1 MKDDRNLLVAKL
13 CDLGLA
19 KVFDANLR
27 QTRGIGSAKY
37 MPPVS
42 THVSVRAK
50 FNRSQEVLERR
61 EPWTIKG
68 DIFALGG

>member
-1 MKDDRNLLVAKL
+1 M
-13 CDLGLA
+13 
-19 KVFDANLR
+19 FDANLR

-42 THVSVRAK
+42 THVSVRAVS
-50 FNRSQEVLERR
+50 NPSQEVLERR